1 MEKINQELANI
12 QEISHAL
19 ADMSGLTKRQR
30 AQIASWISVAIV
42 NGYRIAG
49 QENGNEIL
57 QEATWNLTGF

>member
-12 QEISHAL
+12 QKISHAL
-19 ADMSGLTKRQR
+19 ADMNGLTKGQR
-30 AQIASWISVAIV
+30 TQIASWISEAIV
-42 NGYRIAG
+42 SGYRIAG